1 MKLRAR
7 WTGSP
12 PPKVGDYL
20 MSTQRPRFAYRICKV
35 THVDRLVGWDPV
47 LKTEFQHYK
56 ITAERKAL
64 YTRAH
69 EEEGTPSE
77 RAEAKRLG
85 IDWRAWSASSATNSR
100 PGGVAA
106 KRARSCTSSA
116 SLR

>member
-64 YTRAH
+64 
-69 EEEGTPSE
+69 GTVPK
-77 RAEAKRLG
+77 EARVHPWRWDKREP
-85 IDWRAWSASSATNSR
+85 RR
-100 PGGVAA
+100 KQAA
-106 KRARSCTSSA
+106 
-116 SLR
+116 